1 MARSFV
7 TTLVEKCVNYV
18 AHLNF
23 QKCPLGYQFWL
34 DNIFHFSELPG
45 WCLPK
50 IIYFYFDKFGS
61 RVIKVIFFKSGM
73 NDSNIEWDWQFACCL
88 VDLWKVSSQ
97 PLSGFR
103 WQASSR
109 EIQQQTS
116 PFIVLLEQY
125 IPVPLSFLLLLLS
138 LLLLY
143 GGWQVKSLMSLL
155 AVLSFLL
162 LGSFFPL
169 IFMLFST
176 ELNCLISPLF
186 L

>member
-1 MARSFV
+1 MARSLV
-7 TTLVEKCVNYV
+7 TTQVEKCVNDM

-23 QKCPLGYQFWL
+23 QKCSLGYSFWL

-45 WCLPK
+45 WCVPNLL
-50 IIYFYFDKFGS
+50 YFYCDKFGS
-61 RVIKVIFFKSGM
+61 KSGM
-73 NDSNIEWDWQFACCL
+73 NDSNIEWDWQFTCCL
-88 VDLWKVSSQ
+88 LGLSKVLSQ

-103 WQASSR
+103 RTACSR
-109 EIQQQTS
+109 EIQQHMS

-125 IPVPLSFLLLLLS
+125 FPIPLSFLLPLLA

-143 GGWQVKSLMSLL
+143 GGWQMKSLMSLL

-169 IFMLFST
+169 VFMLFSI
-176 ELNCLISPLF
+176 ELDRLIGPL
-186 L
+186 LL